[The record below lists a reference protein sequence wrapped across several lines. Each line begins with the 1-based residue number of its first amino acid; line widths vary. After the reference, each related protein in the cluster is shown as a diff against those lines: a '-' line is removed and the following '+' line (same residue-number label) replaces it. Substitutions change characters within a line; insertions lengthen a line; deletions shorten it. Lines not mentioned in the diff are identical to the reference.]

1 MLNIDSVN
9 EVFDPCRVDEIFQKA
24 SDFRA
29 ASIANDRN
37 TNYGV
42 VRLQL
47 LERLYEKMYQQRLL
61 DPDERDWRH
70 RILPYRTV
78 SGAEDVP
85 VKKLRLTL
93 QDCSGRCPDNE
104 DTTQEDT
111 IVDAVVVATGYVRNA
126 HEGLLRSARYLMPG
140 GDAPNTAWTVGR
152 DYRVQMDSRKVS
164 SSAGVWL
171 QGCNENTHGVS
182 VPLV

>member
-1 MLNIDSVN
+1 M
-9 EVFDPCRVDEIFQKA
+9 FDPCRVDEIFQKS

-29 ASIANDRN
+29 AAIANDKN

-47 LERLYEKMYQQRLL
+47 LERLYEKMYQQRLSY
-61 DPDERDWRH
+61 PNERDWKH
-70 RILPYRTV
+70 RILPYRMV

-85 VKKLRLTL
+85 GKKLVRLSL
-93 QDCSGRCPDNE
+93 QDCRGGNSDDK
-104 DTTQEDT
+104 DTTHDT
-111 IVDAVVVATGYVRNA
+111 LIVDAVVLATGYVRNA
-126 HEGLLRSARYLMPG
+126 HEDMLRSARHLIPG
-140 GDAPNTAWTVGR
+140 GGAPNKPWTVGR

-171 QGCNENTHGVS
+171 QGCNENTHGVRI
-182 VPLV
+182 PIR